1 MRKWLACSLRVSG
14 RGVGPLSGHTKDGN
28 IDISCFVVNHAAQR
42 SKNYICE
49 EMASVLVSSAVD
61 RGFGSR
67 SGQTKQYTSAASPLR
82 TQLLGSPWI
91 STSKYWLVRNQ
102 DNVFEWSDMSTRV
115 LLFQWVGTIKVQLS
129 VLV

>member
-14 RGVGPLSGHTKDGN
+14 RRVGPISGDTKDGN

-67 SGQTKQYTSAASPLR
+67 SGQTKQYTSATSQLR
-82 TQLLGSPWI
+82 TQLLGSP
-91 STSKYWLVRNQ
+91 
-102 DNVFEWSDMSTRV
+102 
-115 LLFQWVGTIKVQLS
+115 
-129 VLV
+129 

>member
-1 MRKWLACSLRVSG
+1 VSG
-14 RGVGPLSGHTKDGN
+14 RRVGPISGDTKDGS

-49 EMASVLVSSAVD
+49 QMASVLVSSAVD

-82 TQLLGSPWI
+82 TQYTPGSCCAIGKYIKCLAW
-91 STSKYWLVRNQ
+91 SKEKEKLV
-102 DNVFEWSDMSTRV
+102 DMCPIV
-115 LLFQWVGTIKVQLS
+115 LLMYRQRQNK
-129 VLV
+129 